1 MASGVLSARWRRAGG
16 VAMAFLGW
24 GPRAG
29 HSLYGLPLLQTLRPQ
44 RAGQQESVVRRAA
57 GSVLVPPPRRAWAEQ
72 PVFSRWPPAWD
83 GQPGCRV
90 GAGVQARER
99 ERKNTETALVEVQS
113 GHRPCPH
120 PSAPYPSSPSRPS
133 EAKNKNVEKKS
144 LYRLPSRKNGG
155 RDGDSFWSPLPTIN
169 LQPKSMAQKQ
179 DLQRQHWGLQ
189 PHPAPS
195 CWCSE
200 GGQLRQ
206 AEAAVDAGVVRARV
220 GQAQGL

>member
-120 PSAPYPSSPSRPS
+120 PSAPQPSSPSRPS
-133 EAKNKNVEKKS
+133 EAKNKNVEKNLCTDSPVGKTGAGMVTLS
-144 LYRLPSRKNGG
+144 GAHSPQLIYNPSPWLKNKICRGST
-155 RDGDSFWSPLPTIN
+155 GDCSPTP
-169 LQPKSMAQKQ
+169 PRRAGAQKA
-179 DLQRQHWGLQ
+179 DSCARLRRQSMLVLSG
-189 PHPAPS
+189 P
-195 CWCSE
+195 E
-200 GGQLRQ
+200 
-206 AEAAVDAGVVRARV
+206 
-220 GQAQGL
+220 

>member
-1 MASGVLSARWRRAGG
+1 MRSRDGLRSPQCEVAACWWCGDGVS
-16 VAMAFLGW
+16 GW

-57 GSVLVPPPRRAWAEQ
+57 GSMLVPPPWWAWAER

-120 PSAPYPSSPSRPS
+120 PSVPHPTSPSRPS
-133 EAKNKNVEKKS
+133 EAKNKNVEKN
-144 LYRLPSRKNGG
+144 LCT
-155 RDGDSFWSPLPTIN
+155 DSPVGKRGQGWWLFLE
-169 LQPKSMAQKQ
+169 
-179 DLQRQHWGLQ
+179 
-189 PHPAPS
+189 PAPHN
-195 CWCSE
+195 
-200 GGQLRQ
+200 
-206 AEAAVDAGVVRARV
+206 
-220 GQAQGL
+220 